1 MIKKRL
7 QLLPLQ
13 LRAWAWQRADTRLQ
27 KTAILYHRAAQ
38 IKLLSIV
45 TKRKRKLQ
53 KRQYHRPLRPVRTGN
68 RVLRLPKLPIKLLLQ
83 AQPRK
88 LVALLQKIRHVPCSV
103 VPTVT
108 CKQRGHPTAGPFLGM
123 ATRPLL
129 ETMEVS
135 RITKKHPLLQQGM
148 KVKQSI
154 EVIMSCIKLII
165 QEIN

>member
-1 MIKKRL
+1 MIKKTA

-68 RVLRLPKLPIKLLLQ
+68 RILRLPKLPIKLLLQ

-103 VPTVT
+103 VPTVI
-108 CKQRGHPTAGPFLGM
+108 CRQQEHPMAGPFLEMAIRPPSGM
-123 ATRPLL
+123 MGA
-129 ETMEVS
+129 S
-135 RITKKHPLLQQGM
+135 CITKKTLSHQKRELLI
-148 KVKQSI
+148 QS
-154 EVIMSCIKLII
+154 MC
-165 QEIN
+165 